1 MSEHYRT
8 GLNNVAQQRGWTI
21 SYEATSTG
29 AQDRP
34 QWTSKVYLN
43 NIEYGRGS
51 GGNKGSAKEQAAK
64 SALIALGFIRQS

>member
-8 GLNNVAQQRGWTI
+8 WLNNVAQQWGYTI
-21 SYEATSTG
+21 AYEATSTG
-29 AQDRP
+29 PQHRP

-43 NIEYGRGS
+43 NIENGRGS
-51 GGNKGSAKEQAAK
+51 GGSRGSAKEQAAK